1 MLFKKIK
8 YPAKTARVG
17 VFVDVQNMFYS
28 AKEYYD
34 GKVDFEKVLEAA
46 VRGRSLIAAIAY
58 LVCVEDVDQSAFIS
72 VLERLGFTIR
82 TKYLKRRADGSG
94 RGDWDMGIAIDALL
108 RAPKLDV
115 IVLVSG
121 DGDFVELVHAL
132 KAQGVTVEVLSFPQN
147 TAEDLKRAADL
158 YLPMDGDFIRKSQ
171 KQEEHQ
177 EEFPPLPDSINWV
190 KDSGIEEEEFTT
202 DPAST
207 V

>member
-1 MLFKKIK
+1 MFKKVK

-17 VFVDVQNMFYS
+17 IFVDVQNMFYS

-34 GKVDFEKVLEAA
+34 GKVDFEKLLDAA
-46 VRGRSLIAAIAY
+46 LRGRSLITAIAY

-72 VLERLGFTIR
+72 VLEKLGFTVR

-147 TAEDLKRAADL
+147 TSEELKRVADL
-158 YLPMDGDFIRKSQ
+158 YIAMDSQFIRKSSKPEQ
-171 KQEEHQ
+171 YPQEEI
-177 EEFPPLPDSINWV
+177 EPLPDSIDWAR
-190 KDSGIEEEEFTT
+190 DSGIEEEEFTT
-202 DPAST
+202 DPAT
-207 V
+207 PV